1 MVRIIPY
8 LCIFAMFAVIAIAS
22 TALATEMSS
31 KRDCA
36 ICHVMWLNDF
46 RTEKQTLIEWQPE
59 NVLMKDTQGVVSSE
73 EICYSCHDGYV
84 NDSRHVVWKDNQ
96 HKTFVKPSGNVT
108 VPAVLPLSNRNE
120 IYCGTCHS
128 AHGAGA
134 APADGG
140 SGMTSF
146 FREKNVDSSL
156 CEMCHVNEA
165 DYQRTKGHPL
175 KEASH
180 GLPGSLFEMGGV
192 PGKDKNKVICQSCH
206 KVHGAKGDKIAVV
219 GNQNSTLCITC
230 HDSQKG
236 LIGTKHDLRR
246 SLPEAQNIKAQ
257 KASAS
262 GPCGACHAPHNSLG
276 KRLWA
281 RDLDAG
287 NLASRMCLTCHA
299 EKTGSGTK
307 SIGRHSHPINVEPY
321 SKTSTTSKLP
331 LYSAALKKNPKGR
344 IQCFTCHEVHQWD
357 PESLHKK
364 GGLDVEGNAS
374 NSFLRISNSFSSAL
388 CLECHSD
395 KKQLG
400 TSDHNLSVTA
410 PDEKNLLGFTAG
422 VSGPCGA
429 CHVPH
434 NAAGSRLWAKQIS
447 GDKDFVTQMCTGC
460 HSKNGAAKA
469 KLIGDKYHPVNVAFK
484 RSNIAG
490 AEEYADTK
498 LPLYD
503 KDGNRRPHANIVC
516 MTCHEPHIWN
526 SEKSGAL
533 SDYAAAN
540 MEGDAADS
548 FLRKANFPKSGLCK
562 DCHAGKA
569 LVDGTVHDLSI
580 SAPEETNLLGQ
591 TVNSSGTCGACHLV
605 HNSPSALKLW
615 ARPYG
620 PIAENENISSA
631 LCTSCHSKGK
641 IAANKIPLI
650 ATHPEGKL
658 VNNIIRYK
666 REKRNYTLIFDK
678 YGNEVNFGNI
688 ACPSCHNAHKW
699 SNDAKKVT
707 DNPGG
712 ELKGKFLRVKVYD
725 IICIDCHGPDAL
737 LKYQNFHDP
746 DKRGKSISR

>member
-1 MVRIIPY
+1 
-8 LCIFAMFAVIAIAS
+8 MFAVMAIAS

-134 APADGG
+134 APAEGG

-175 KEASH
+175 KAAAH

-192 PGKDKNKVICQSCH
+192 PAKDKNKVICQSCH

-262 GPCGACHAPHNSLG
+262 GPCGACHAPHNAVG

-321 SKTSTTSKLP
+321 SKTSISSRLP

-434 NAAGSRLWAKQIS
+434 NAAGQRLWAKPIS
-447 GDKDFVTQMCTGC
+447 GDQDFVSQLCSGC
-460 HSKNGAAKA
+460 HRPNGAAQA
-469 KLIGDKYHPVNVAFK
+469 KLIGDNYHPVDVVFK
-484 RSNIAG
+484 DSSG
-490 AEEYADTK
+490 ARAHERADTK

-503 KDGNRRPHANIVC
+503 KDGNRKPEEKIVC
-516 MTCHEPHIWN
+516 MTCHEPHVWN
-526 SEKSGAL
+526 PQKTGAL
-533 SDYAAAN
+533 HDYAHAN
-540 MEGDAADS
+540 MEGDTTNS
-548 FLRKANFPKSGLCK
+548 FLRKANFPSSDLCK
-562 DCHAGKA
+562 ICHADKA
-569 LVDGTVHDLSI
+569 FVDGTDHDLNVT
-580 SAPEETNLLGQ
+580 APEAVNLLGQ
-591 TVNSSGTCGACHLV
+591 TVKESGPCGACHLV
-605 HNSPSALKLW
+605 HNSPSSLKLW

-620 PIAENENISSA
+620 PVSEQESIINA
-631 LCTSCHSKGK
+631 LCRGCHSKGNN
-641 IAANKIPLI
+641 AESKIPRI
-650 ATHPEGKL
+650 TFHPEGKL
-658 VNNIIRYK
+658 VSNLHQLMEAGIPLVPLY
-666 REKRNYTLIFDK
+666 DK
-678 YGNEVNFGNI
+678 DGRKVNVGYI
-688 ACPSCHNAHKW
+688 SCPTCHNAHQW
-699 SNDAKKVT
+699 SSLAQAKG
-707 DNPGG
+707 DNINQEGNA
-712 ELKGKFLRVKVYD
+712 KNSFLRTLSYKTF
-725 IICIDCHGPDAL
+725 CADCHGFEAL
-737 LKYQNFHDP
+737 LKYKFFHDP
-746 DKRGKSISR
+746 VKRASDKKP